1 MSFRPFPQ
9 PTPYSDP
16 NSCSCLTLI
25 LACIIYW
32 QAKQIT
38 RTLRSGAIAEE
49 GIDATLLQHVSPIEW
64 DNVILYGQYVLDRA
78 LVR

>member
-1 MSFRPFPQ
+1 M
-9 PTPYSDP
+9 

-38 RTLRSGAIAEE
+38 QTVPSGAVAEE

-64 DNVILYGQYVLDRA
+64 ATSFSTASTSSIRA
-78 LVR
+78 RPVR

>member
-1 MSFRPFPQ
+1 M
-9 PTPYSDP
+9 
-16 NSCSCLTLI
+16 NSCSCLSLI

-38 RTLRSGAIAEE
+38 QTVPSGAVAEE
-49 GIDATLLQHVSPIEW
+49 GIDTTLLQHASPIEW

-78 LVR
+78 RVR